1 MSRPPALSPTV
12 YAVYAKASGTRDD
25 FLGYAT
31 GTEEDICGFYAD
43 QKGYGLY
50 LKIVFPQ
57 HIPAGFADKRNA
69 LLQERAKLE
78 KELKRIDKEIKNI
91 GG

>member
-1 MSRPPALSPTV
+1 MMSRPPALDPPV
-12 YAVYAKASGTRDD
+12 YAVYGKHSHRDEL
-25 FLGYAT
+25 LGYAT

-69 LLQERAKLE
+69 LLQERTKLE